1 MIGINNPTLLALK
14 RDLDTAAL
22 RQRVI
27 ADNLAN
33 LNTPGFKKS
42 VVSFEEQLQAA
53 LNDNSMPLRTTHPKH
68 IGGVKH
74 PAEVLPQV
82 VQVTDSGMRAD
93 GNNVDADEEMVN
105 LAANQIKYNTS
116 AQSLS
121 EHYSLISYI
130 ITSSGR

>member
-1 MIGINNPTLLALK
+1 MLGINNPTVLALK
-14 RDLDTAAL
+14 RDLDVASL

-27 ADNLAN
+27 ANNLAN
-33 LNTPGFKKS
+33 INTPGFKKS
-42 VVSFEEQLQAA
+42 AVSFEEQLQAA
-53 LNDNSMPLRTTHPKH
+53 LKGNRLPLRTTHPMH
-68 IGGVKH
+68 IGGKKH
-74 PAEVLPQV
+74 PAEVYPQV
-82 VQVTDSGMRAD
+82 VQINNTAMRAD
-93 GNNVDADEEMVN
+93 GNNVDAEEEMVN